1 MRAAGKLLSGEPK
14 PKLLKPRPVIS
25 PVISDLSMHSA
36 MSAGAP
42 QRDGRLLRRRARPTG
57 PLAAARP
64 SRPSGPGWQLVVAM
78 LRMMTSHEEHADR
91 LTVASKQRGCLRRTY
106 KLKTPKQFPTPCT
119 YTLRAYK
126 ILLIFW
132 AQLVHDWTRTYLRAL
147 RYAWAVA
154 KRPSH
159 PPTCTDTHTRA

>member
-1 MRAAGKLLSGEPK
+1 
-14 PKLLKPRPVIS
+14 
-25 PVISDLSMHSA
+25 MHSA

-42 QRDGRLLRRRARPTG
+42 QRDASDDGATG
-57 PLAAARP
+57 APAPAAQTSPLKLAAARP

-91 LTVASKQRGCLRRTY
+91 LTVASKLRGCLRRTY
-106 KLKTPKQFPTPCT
+106 KLETPKQFPTPCT

-126 ILLIFW
+126 ILLIIS

-147 RYAWAVA
+147 RYLFARSLSRNTTSNKKKAKPLKEVA
-154 KRPSH
+154 
-159 PPTCTDTHTRA
+159 